1 MNEIQQLRKRL
12 RELEDLL
19 HVEESKNAKIDKL
32 SATLMAAIHKIERGQ
47 LATVSELAEWRKQA
61 DTAEKMTAAVVR
73 ELDEKIA
80 TEIKYAEKVKQ
91 ERDQLRD
98 DNERLKREANQSGE
112 FWKESLEAM
121 RTRLDR
127 SVQRGDE
134 LVTVCENRRI
144 ENEEL
149 KKQNEAIGKT
159 CVELMNDNARMEEYI
174 DRVEKW
180 FEELKRTV
188 DNYKS
193 K

>member
-1 MNEIQQLRKRL
+1 
-12 RELEDLL
+12 
-19 HVEESKNAKIDKL
+19 
-32 SATLMAAIHKIERGQ
+32 MAAIHKIERGQ